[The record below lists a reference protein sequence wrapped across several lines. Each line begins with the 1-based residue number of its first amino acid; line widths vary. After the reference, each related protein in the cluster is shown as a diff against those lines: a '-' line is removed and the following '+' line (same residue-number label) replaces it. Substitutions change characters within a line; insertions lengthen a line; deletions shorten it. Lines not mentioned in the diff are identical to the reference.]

1 MYCDN
6 SFEFIYEIVFFVVV
20 FVLIKNKIIGFIL
33 EYVCFI
39 NIICLCV
46 KILIVLINVS
56 EYRGFI

>member
-33 EYVCFI
+33 ECVFYKYYMFVC
-39 NIICLCV
+39 
-46 KILIVLINVS
+46 
-56 EYRGFI
+56 